1 MSSLITVDL
10 PIKPYLVKYL
20 IRKSNNKAIPLRFP
34 NKHYFNLLL
43 ISLVTNYNSLSC
55 IPLEDRDNVI
65 EYFKS
70 SSVKP
75 GTISVVLPYN
85 EIKNVLYYNYF
96 SVKAKQK
103 FRSEVRMTF
112 NLEFSQYLIRHL
124 RLNIPRLQICENFKK
139 KYNITEDELKTET
152 IYRYSSRLLEEL

>member
-1 MSSLITVDL
+1 MSSLISVDI

-20 IRKSNNKAIPLRFP
+20 IRKSTNKAIPLRFP

-43 ISLVTNYNSLSC
+43 NNLVTNYNSLNC
-55 IPLEDRDNVI
+55 IPLEDKDNVI

-70 SSVKP
+70 SSVMP
-75 GTISVVLPYN
+75 GTISIILPYR
-85 EIKNVLYYNYF
+85 IAKDPRVYNYL
-96 SVKAKQK
+96 SVKAKKK

-112 NLEFSQYLIRHL
+112 NIEFSQYLIKHL

-139 KYNITEDELKTET
+139 HYNITEDELKTET
-152 IYRYSSRLLEEL
+152 IYRYSSRLLEKL